1 MKVYKIGGSCLK
13 DYSSLRGLDSIVEE
27 TGKKILVFSAFS
39 GVTDSLYRIWG
50 QGNRERIP
58 GLMDLINWHL
68 SLLSPR
74 IDDSGETFLELISEF
89 NGAGSFDEF
98 MDSLNA
104 SDLERF
110 LSLGE
115 MMSAISFYIYTKN
128 KGYSVSV
135 VPSNILGLFVTK
147 NGSERFVDY
156 DRSSEMIYPKVE
168 ESFYTSEC
176 IITTGFFGY
185 DMEGNIATLGRNSSD
200 YSAAAIACLSGAD
213 EIIFLKDVE
222 GIYSGDPKKS
232 SFFTLM
238 KDISYDDA
246 MRISMS
252 GSRILHPLAIEIC
265 RKNFMPMKIM
275 KFGELLHG
283 TIIWDKK

>member
-1 MKVYKIGGSCLK
+1 MKVYKIGGSCLR
-13 DYSSLRGLDSIVEE
+13 DYSSLNGLDGIVEE
-27 TGKKILVFSAFS
+27 AGKKILVFSAFS
-39 GVTDSLYRIWG
+39 GVTDSLYRIWNE
-50 QGNRERIP
+50 GNMERIS

-68 SLLSPR
+68 SMLSSCMN
-74 IDDSGETFLELISEF
+74 DSGETFLELLSRF
-89 NGAGSFDEF
+89 NGAGSYDEF
-98 MDSLNA
+98 MESLIMN
-104 SDLERF
+104 DLERF

-115 MMSAISFYIYTKN
+115 MMSTISFYIYTKN
-128 KGYSVSV
+128 KGYSVSIL
-135 VPSNILGLFVTK
+135 PANILGLFVMK

-156 DRSSEMIYPKVE
+156 DKSSEMIHPKVE
-168 ESFYTSEC
+168 ELFYTSDC

-200 YSAAAIACLSGAD
+200 YSAAAIACISGAE

-232 SFFTLM
+232 SFFTLI
-238 KDISYDDA
+238 KDISYEDA
-246 MRISMS
+246 LRISKS
-252 GSRILHPLAIEIC
+252 GSRILHPLAIDIC
-265 RKNFMPMKIM
+265 RKHFMPMKIM